1 MRKLRC
7 VFSVFMVIMIVTVMT
22 VACGSKAHE
31 KEQKTAKSAE
41 GEKKSDN
48 VEKPI
53 KEIEEEEAKEANGV
67 KGIYDEPTEED
78 IKNLKDTIR
87 DTVISDYLTPNN
99 IPPEE
104 FQWPTEEWAWQY
116 FGLIAEIE
124 VTKFTPEDDEI
135 DICNAIT
142 IPSDQMYL
150 KDLMDTALQGVR
162 NWLDTQGEFDVQYY
176 GNVKDMVLFPYEEFF
191 NTIEF

>member
-1 MRKLRC
+1 MKKLRC
-7 VFSVFMVIMIVTVMT
+7 VFSVFMVMMIVTVMAVGCGSEANEKETKPEET
-22 VACGSKAHE
+22 VADE
-31 KEQKTAKSAE
+31 
-41 GEKKSDN
+41 EKKSDR
-48 VEKPI
+48 VEKM
-53 KEIEEEEAKEANGV
+53 IEEIMQEGEDESGV

-104 FQWPTEEWAWQY
+104 FQWPTEECAWGY
-116 FGLIAEIE
+116 FSLIAEAE
-124 VTKFTPEDDEI
+124 STKFTPEDDDV
-135 DICNAIT
+135 DITEAIN